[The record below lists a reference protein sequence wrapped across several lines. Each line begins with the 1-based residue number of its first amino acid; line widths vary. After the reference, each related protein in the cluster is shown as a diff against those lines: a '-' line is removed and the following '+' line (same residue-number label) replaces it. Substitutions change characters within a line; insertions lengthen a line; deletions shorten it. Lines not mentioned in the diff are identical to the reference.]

1 MSNIR
6 KDFLEKRNV
15 FMSFIIVSLLVYII
29 LSPSKFIT
37 AGLNGISAWAFN
49 VLPAVLPFMILTQ
62 ILINLKTMDK
72 LCKPFS
78 KPMQRIYGVP
88 GLSLSIF
95 LTSIMAGYPV
105 GSKMIADLYESGQI
119 SRQDAFR
126 MSSFCSNSG
135 PMFIVGVVGINLLKN
150 STWGYILLFSHVLS
164 ALINGLLYRKI
175 VVPNEKIERKDTENK
190 LSFGDII
197 SSCSSAILNV
207 CAIIT
212 LFFIIIEAISPIL
225 AILPS
230 KISGFIGGLFEITRG
245 CIDLSKI
252 GGKFI
257 LPLISFIITFG
268 GLSTILQSTSILK
281 KTNMSTSLFALQKL
295 TQGIISCVITLL
307 CCLII

>member
-6 KDFLEKRNV
+6 RIFLEKRNI
-15 FMSFIIVSLLVYII
+15 FMSFIIVFLLVYII

-78 KPMQRIYGVP
+78 KPMEKIYGVP

-135 PMFIVGVVGINLLKN
+135 PMFIVGVVGINLFKN
-150 STWGYILLFSHVLS
+150 STWGYILLISHILS
-164 ALINGLLYRKI
+164 ALINGLIYRKI
-175 VVPNEKIERKDTENK
+175 IIPDEKTEHKKNNYT

-225 AILPS
+225 TLLPYEV
-230 KISGFIGGLFEITRG
+230 SGLIGGLFEITRG

-252 GGKFI
+252 GGNFI
-257 LPLISFIITFG
+257 LPLVSFVITFG
-268 GLSTILQSTSILK
+268 GFSTILQSMSILK
-281 KTNMSTSLFALQKL
+281 KTNMSTTLFALQKL
-295 TQGIISCVITLL
+295 TQGIISCIITLIF
-307 CCLII
+307 CLII